1 LYIAAFSGSV
11 LAQADDPDTLYRER
25 EDMAKAQR
33 AAGIWSSR
41 LAANPRDFESAW
53 KLARVEYW
61 VGTQGPMAE
70 RRAALERG
78 TDAGK
83 VASTIQPMRPEGF
96 FWMAATMGALAESY
110 GVRQGIKYRGPIKDA
125 LEKVLMI
132 DPGFQKGSADRA
144 LGRWY
149 FKVPGLFG
157 GSKTK
162 SVEYLK
168 KSLTYD
174 PNSAASLYFLAETL
188 LDMKR
193 TAEARETLQKVIDAP
208 IDPDWAPEDR
218 DFKRKAQALLK

>member
-125 LEKVLMI
+125 LEKVQML

-174 PNSAASLYFLAETL
+174 PQSTASLYFLAETL

-193 TAEARETLQKVIDAP
+193 TAEAREALQKVIDAP